1 MSDSDLASQ
10 FAALSDVAARLN
22 AKSDTLNQLIEQ
34 FQDKLRALNV
44 GLEAWVLL
52 QTEPGS
58 AALPVPGPGLT
69 TTRQPTRATPVT
81 IEISVGHAR
90 GDDGWGLYVK
100 RIAYKPQALNV
111 SPPASA
117 EVVPVSKWI
126 KLVDASRAIRVEALG
141 AFPTLLEAAEDRRGV
156 SGPKDRERQEVRP
169 LGVRHTAEASVL
181 NVRWAWNIRGRDM
194 ASVATTSRSITGPE
208 GGQLVYHVHF
218 H

>member
-1 MSDSDLASQ
+1 MSDFDFTSQ

-22 AKSDTLNQLIEQ
+22 AQSDTVNQLIEQ

-58 AALPVPGPGLT
+58 ATVPVPGPRLT
-69 TTRQPTRATPVT
+69 TTRQPARAMPVT

-100 RIAYKPQALNV
+100 RIAYKPQTPTLF
-111 SPPASA
+111 PPASG
-117 EVVPVSKWI
+117 EVVSVSKWI

-141 AFPTLLEAAEDRRGV
+141 AFPKLLEALKTAAESAV
-156 SGPKDRERQEVRP
+156 QTIENAKKFVR
-169 LGVRHTAEASVL
+169 
-181 NVRWAWNIRGRDM
+181 
-194 ASVATTSRSITGPE
+194 
-208 GGQLVYHVHF
+208 
-218 H
+218 